1 MYSNNPPCAS
11 EDHYKIPF
19 SAQPAYCGV
28 NRETDVKQILKGR
41 ACERNR
47 DGGGLKIEE
56 GFSLH
61 IPFQCQRQMTD
72 LDINCLSLRAMKS
85 TSRKSWDRL
94 AETSSASTI
103 NTFPWHGA
111 LWFYNGPCQWLTC
124 RNLVAW
130 ERIPG
135 SMLTVKVGVVYIWR
149 RVLEQW
155 GGVLHEGLG
164 LPTKKSRGVRKRGKK
179 RFPLPSTFT
188 LFLQVAD
195 LELAYQKV

>member
-1 MYSNNPPCAS
+1 
-11 EDHYKIPF
+11 
-19 SAQPAYCGV
+19 
-28 NRETDVKQILKGR
+28 
-41 ACERNR
+41 
-47 DGGGLKIEE
+47 
-56 GFSLH
+56 
-61 IPFQCQRQMTD
+61 MTD

-164 LPTKKSRGVRKRGKK
+164 LPTKKIQRGQEKRKEEISTTFHFYVVSPSSWFRA
-179 RFPLPSTFT
+179 RLPKGLKLLLDKSAKPEC
-188 LFLQVAD
+188 LQ
-195 LELAYQKV
+195 L